1 MPLSSLELST
11 FDGNQKHRCVGA
23 TVDYRFNVDDFEF
36 IEELVEKWESL
47 PESDRKPEQ
56 QWVIDVVRTL
66 DLIEEQG
73 LLGFW
78 RSHGRDAN
86 RILQSLR
93 VTGNSELATAL
104 DKSRFCQAA
113 VPVVGS
119 STEPKALSASEKAQ
133 LNRLLFDITDR
144 IDAARDGLVE
154 LLPRADSSGSS
165 DEDQEPATPTLNVEV
180 TERLSCPYC
189 GQSMELVVDTS
200 IAQQRSTTDCEVCC
214 RPFEVVLECDP
225 GAVTSIEIEA

>member
-1 MPLSSLELST
+1 MGVRCKNRCARLA
-11 FDGNQKHRCVGA
+11 GNYPSCVE
-23 TVDYRFNVDDFEF
+23 DFEL
-36 IEELVEKWESL
+36 IEEMVEKWESL
-47 PESDRKPEQ
+47 PASDRKPEQ

-66 DLIEEQG
+66 DVIEGQG

-78 RSHGRDAN
+78 RSHAADSD
-86 RILQSLR
+86 RILQSFR

-104 DKSRFCQAA
+104 GKSRFCQACIP
-113 VPVVGS
+113 VPGS
-119 STEPKALSASEKAQ
+119 STAPKVMSASDKAQ
-133 LNRLLFDITDR
+133 LNRLLFEVTDR
-144 IDAARDGLVE
+144 IEAARDGLVE

-165 DEDQEPATPTLNVEV
+165 DDDQEPATPTLNVEV

-214 RPFEVVLECDP
+214 RPFEVILECEP
-225 GAVTSIEIEA
+225 GSVTSLEIEA